1 MGKGRRINKRMETH
15 RIEIIV
21 NGKPHHLEVKPMEL
35 LLNVLRERM
44 GLTGIKYGCGIGECG
59 ACTVLMEGQ
68 PVLACLTLAVMADG
82 KRIVTIEGLEDHTTK
97 EIQDSF
103 LENGAVQCGFC
114 TPGMI
119 TMSRALIEQS
129 PKPAEAE
136 IREHIKG
143 NICRC
148 TGYVNIIKAIR
159 SCAEKS

>member
-1 MGKGRRINKRMETH
+1 
-15 RIEIIV
+15 
-21 NGKPHHLEVKPMEL
+21 MEL